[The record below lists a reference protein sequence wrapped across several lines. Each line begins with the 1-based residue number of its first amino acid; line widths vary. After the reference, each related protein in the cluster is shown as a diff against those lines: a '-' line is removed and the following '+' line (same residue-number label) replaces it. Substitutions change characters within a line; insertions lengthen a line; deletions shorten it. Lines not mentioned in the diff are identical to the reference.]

1 MSLTLLKITLKNK
14 FTSLTKLYFKLK
26 RGLCPQKGYTMKRE
40 IHCHK
45 CNQRNDQYWIDG
57 KYRWLSSKS
66 LNALNG
72 WTIEPDD
79 YTYTPNKQGWSI
91 VCEDCQQERH
101 DKRFFGK
108 LKKLTINLV

>member
-1 MSLTLLKITLKNK
+1 
-14 FTSLTKLYFKLK
+14 
-26 RGLCPQKGYTMKRE
+26 MKRE

-108 LKKLTINLV
+108 LKKLTIEVTSQSEVINAPNANDFFKKFLLR